1 MQHPLLPDP
10 NRAWT
15 AALDVLEAELGPAE
29 VDGWLRGAELLSLD
43 PSLAKIS
50 VPTALHFERVRDRHL
65 PSLCKA
71 LGVQNCELEVI
82 ELDLEQTLSPED
94 LTPTSNGSTSP
105 ESNGAALEPEAEPV
119 AEPLLLNREYVFDTF
134 VVGPCNRFAHA
145 ASHGVA
151 DRPGEAFNPLFL
163 HGSVGLGKTHLM
175 QSIAHRLRRNNPQV
189 RIAFLSCEEF
199 INHFVGSLQQGS
211 ITHFRERYRKVDV
224 LIIDDIQLLS
234 RKQRTQEEFFHTFN
248 ALRAANKQ
256 IVLSSDA
263 PPGEIPDLQERLVSR
278 FKWGLV
284 AEIENPCFETRVAIL
299 RRKADRI
306 GIDLPDNIAHFIA
319 EHVDRNVRELEGT
332 LTHLHALAQL
342 NGLPI
347 SLPLARQALGS
358 ERQAQMSRIIRMDD
372 ILATVI
378 AHFGVRL
385 ADLQSKRRTQ
395 SIVYPRQVAMFLARS
410 LTDHSLE
417 EIGGHFGGRDHS
429 TVVYAVEKMERRRRV
444 DGDFASL
451 LAELERKIRN
461 GES

>member
-1 MQHPLLPDP
+1 VQHPLPPDP
-10 NRAWT
+10 KLTWT
-15 AALDVLEAELGPAE
+15 SALDVLEAELGPAE
-29 VDGWLRGAELLSLD
+29 VDGWLRGAELLSVDLG
-43 PSLAKIS
+43 LAKIS
-50 VPTALHFERVRDRHL
+50 VPTALHFERIRDRHL
-65 PSLCKA
+65 PSLCQA
-71 LGVQNCELEVI
+71 LGVQNCELNVVEV
-82 ELDLEQTLSPED
+82 DLEQTLPPED
-94 LTPTSNGSTSP
+94 LLPASP
-105 ESNGAALEPEAEPV
+105 GADSSPLTQGGGAEP
-119 AEPLLLNREYVFDTF
+119 APEPEPLLLNQEYVFDSY

-151 DRPGEAFNPLFL
+151 DRPGDAFNPLFL

-175 QSIAHRLRRNNPQV
+175 QAIAHRMRRNNPQV
-189 RIAFLSCEEF
+189 RIAFLSCEDF

-211 ITHFRERYRKVDV
+211 ISHFRERYRKVDV
-224 LIIDDIQLLS
+224 LIVDDIQMLS
-234 RKQRTQEEFFHTFN
+234 NKQRTQEEFFHTFN
-248 ALRAANKQ
+248 ALRAAQKQ

-284 AEIENPCFETRVAIL
+284 AEIESPCFETRVAIL
-299 RRKADRI
+299 QLKADRI
-306 GIDLPDNIAHFIA
+306 GLELPTPIAHFIA

-332 LTHLHALAQL
+332 LTHLHALSQL

-358 ERQAQMSRIIRMDD
+358 ERHAKMQRIIRMDD
-372 ILATVI
+372 ILQCVI

-385 ADLQSKRRTQ
+385 AELQSKRRTQ

-410 LTDHSLE
+410 MTDLSLE

-451 LAELERKIRN
+451 LADFDRKIRN

>member
-1 MQHPLLPDP
+1 M
-10 NRAWT
+10 
-15 AALDVLEAELGPAE
+15 DVLEAELGPAE
-29 VDGWLRGAELLSLD
+29 VDGWLRGAELLSVDLG
-43 PSLAKIS
+43 LAKIS
-50 VPTALHFERVRDRHL
+50 VPTALHFERIRDRHL
-65 PSLCKA
+65 PSLCQA
-71 LGVQNCELEVI
+71 LGVQNCELNVVEV
-82 ELDLEQTLSPED
+82 DLEQTLPPED
-94 LTPTSNGSTSP
+94 LLPASP
-105 ESNGAALEPEAEPV
+105 GADSSPLTQGGGAEP
-119 AEPLLLNREYVFDTF
+119 APEPEPLLLNQEYVFDSY

-151 DRPGEAFNPLFL
+151 DRPGDAFNPLFL

-175 QSIAHRLRRNNPQV
+175 QAIAHRMRRNNPRV
-189 RIAFLSCEEF
+189 RIAFLSCEDF

-211 ITHFRERYRKVDV
+211 ISHFRERYRKVDV
-224 LIIDDIQLLS
+224 LIVDDIQMLS
-234 RKQRTQEEFFHTFN
+234 NKQRTQEEFFHTFN
-248 ALRAANKQ
+248 ALRAAQKQ

-284 AEIENPCFETRVAIL
+284 AEIESPCFETRVAIL
-299 RRKADRI
+299 QLKADRI
-306 GIDLPDNIAHFIA
+306 GLELPTPIAHFIA

-332 LTHLHALAQL
+332 LTHLHALSQL

-358 ERQAQMSRIIRMDD
+358 ERHAKMQRIIRMDD
-372 ILATVI
+372 ILQCVI

-385 ADLQSKRRTQ
+385 AELQSKRRTQ

-410 LTDHSLE
+410 MTDLSLE

-451 LAELERKIRN
+451 LADFDRKIRN